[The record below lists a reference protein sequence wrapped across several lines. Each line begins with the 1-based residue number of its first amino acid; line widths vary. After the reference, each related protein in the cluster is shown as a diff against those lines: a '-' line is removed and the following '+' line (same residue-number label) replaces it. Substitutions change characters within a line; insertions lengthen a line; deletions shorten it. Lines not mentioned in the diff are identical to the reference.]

1 MQPVH
6 HSPKPPVVSAST
18 EVVKLAM
25 IGFFSSR
32 RRHTRFDC
40 DWSSDVCSSDLR
52 WRWKVEQQT
61 GKRRGQIWP
70 VATPAIHDRMVMVKS
85 IVVIPGLI
93 FPGKIFVQVGH
104 RKLDNRLRA
113 AMSGKP
119 LINWGYGAS
128 YRNMGDRQV
137 SGKRLQKNSQRQ
149 CYQQAAYCECRE
161 GKMLKGARCWL
172 CPNFLLSCRF
182 CMYYFLQPGY

>member
-1 MQPVH
+1 MELRAGLHSGKRSSH
-6 HSPKPPVVSAST
+6 HARSLEFEK
-18 EVVKLAM
+18 KLRMKDDVFDM
-25 IGFFSSR
+25 ILFQDFQ
-32 RRHTRFDC
+32 T
-40 DWSSDVCSSDLR
+40 R

-182 CMYYFLQPGY
+182 CMYYFLQPG